1 MKTWHGPIVA
11 RFIRSRKI
19 GGDDE
24 GDEEGNSA
32 VVPFVANETGMEDF
46 EHEEE
51 EHVYDALT
59 SLLLNVTIIG
69 CLIFA
74 YYVKKFRIYYLPESA
89 GSLIVGIILGGIAR
103 ISTDKL
109 VLFEFSPEVFFFVL
123 LPPIIFEAGYSLNW
137 NQFFENIGA
146 ITLYAMVGTII
157 STFVVG
163 GLSFYAARM
172 GLIRDVDNENPM
184 EALLFGALISAVDPV
199 ATLSIMGNAELR
211 CDPLLYSLVFGES
224 VLNDAIAISLFK
236 VFAKYYDPTGP
247 DWSESEIPNA
257 LLSFLTVSFLSVLL
271 GVMLGL
277 VASFLFKHTGLSDYP
292 KLETSLLFSFCYLCY
307 AFGESI
313 GLSGIMAIFFHGV
326 TLSHY
331 NSYNLSSTAHVASE
345 HIFSTLSTIAETV
358 VFLYMGMGVFTG
370 RFKNYDVVFSV
381 LALGFCCLGRLL
393 NIFPLSWIAN
403 CCRTGRNRISM
414 QMQVVL
420 WFAGL
425 RGAIAFALAMNMP
438 GKNKDVY
445 ATATL
450 SICIFTTV
458 VCGGL
463 TDRMLTEFGM
473 KGSMPRDDD
482 DGDDDGTTMHRLVFQ
497 PTDNNNNNN
506 SSNGNGRR
514 FPLARNAGKR
524 AYRGMKKLWT
534 QFDDDVLK
542 VYFGGDVPNGSG
554 GRSTNGGGGG
564 GYELATRDYG
574 NNNSSDDEDHVVY
587 ENGDDS
593 SEDGR
598 FLN

>member
-1 MKTWHGPIVA
+1 M
-11 RFIRSRKI
+11 
-19 GGDDE
+19 
-24 GDEEGNSA
+24 
-32 VVPFVANETGMEDF
+32 
-46 EHEEE
+46 
-51 EHVYDALT
+51 
-59 SLLLNVTIIG
+59 
-69 CLIFA
+69 
-74 YYVKKFRIYYLPESA
+74 
-89 GSLIVGIILGGIAR
+89 
-103 ISTDKL
+103 
-109 VLFEFSPEVFFFVL
+109 FFFVL

-146 ITLYAMVGTII
+146 ITLYAMVGTMI

-163 GLSFYAARM
+163 GLSFYAAQV

-247 DWSESEIPNA
+247 DWSESEIPSA
-257 LLSFLTVSFLSVLL
+257 LLSFVTVSCFSVLL
-271 GVMLGL
+271 GVALGL
-277 VASFLFKHTGLSDYP
+277 VASFLFKHTDLSEYP

-307 AFGESI
+307 ATGESM
-313 GLSGIMAIFFHGV
+313 GLSGIMALFFHGI

-345 HIFSTLSTIAETV
+345 HIFSTLSTIAETA

-370 RFKNYDVVFSV
+370 RFEDYDITFSI
-381 LALGFCCLGRLL
+381 LALAFCCLGRLL
-393 NIFPLSWIAN
+393 NIFPLSLLAN

-438 GKNKDVY
+438 GPNKDVY

-463 TDRMLTEFGM
+463 TDRMLTIFGM
-473 KGSMPRDDD
+473 KDSMPLGT
-482 DGDDDGTTMHRLVFQ
+482 GDDDSDDGMTMNRLVYH
-497 PTDNNNNNN
+497 PSNNDMNGRNGTD
-506 SSNGNGRR
+506 GRR
-514 FPLARNAGKR
+514 FALARRAGKR
-524 AYRGMKKLWT
+524 AFHGMKKLWS

-542 VYFGGDVPNGSG
+542 VYFGGDIGGAGSG
-554 GRSTNGGGGG
+554 ARNVHSNGEDHLGN
-564 GYELATRDYG
+564 YELAAREIADGHLEDDDHDISTMSKNG
-574 NNNSSDDEDHVVY
+574 HANSSE
-587 ENGDDS
+587 EEG
-593 SEDGR
+593 EDGH